1 MHQFHS
7 ANQAIQSAREMLF
20 QVVNLLGL
28 VAVSLAYRQYAY
40 STEVKHIIPIK
51 QDLIESPQDIPTIV
65 VLGEGE
71 ESSEKQPEPE
81 QQLQEPV
88 EPEQEQAIEQQENTL
103 ESEPEVDLNSHYFS
117 HYPKYQYEYG
127 VKDYLTGDHK
137 SQWETRE
144 GDVVRGEYTLLQPD
158 GTHRVVRYTA
168 DDKNGFEAEI
178 KNVGKA
184 NELSDGAGEIDVR
197 SLQTTAEEEEGS
209 QGEELS
215 SGKSDGQ
222 IAYSYNKLRQYL

>member
-1 MHQFHS
+1 
-7 ANQAIQSAREMLF
+7 MLF
-20 QVVNLLGL
+20 QVVNFLGL
-28 VAVSLAYRQYAY
+28 VAISLAYRQYAY

-71 ESSEKQPEPE
+71 ESSEKQQEPE
-81 QQLQEPV
+81 QQLQEPIEQ
-88 EPEQEQAIEQQENTL
+88 EPEQAIEQQQNTL
-103 ESEPEVDLNSHYFS
+103 ESEPEVDLDSHYFS
-117 HYPKYQYEYG
+117 HYPNYKYEYG
-127 VKDYLTGDHK
+127 VKDYLTGDQK

-168 DDKNGFEAEI
+168 DDKNGFEAEV
-178 KNVGKA
+178 KNVDKA

-197 SLQTTAEEEEGS
+197 SLQTTAEEEGS

>member
-1 MHQFHS
+1 
-7 ANQAIQSAREMLF
+7 MLF

-28 VAVSLAYRQYAY
+28 VAISLAYRQYAY

-65 VLGEGE
+65 MLGE
-71 ESSEKQPEPE
+71 
-81 QQLQEPV
+81 
-88 EPEQEQAIEQQENTL
+88 
-103 ESEPEVDLNSHYFS
+103 ESEPEVDLDSHYFS
-117 HYPKYQYEYG
+117 HYPNYKYEYG
-127 VKDYLTGDHK
+127 VKDYLTGDQK

-168 DDKNGFEAEI
+168 DDKNGFEAEV
-178 KNVGKA
+178 KNVDKA

-197 SLQTTAEEEEGS
+197 SLQTTAEEEGS